1 MVLLQAFVNGIL
13 IGAVWSLLGLGKQI
27 VLGVIHFVNF
37 AHGHLVLLAMYLM
50 LFFWTVTGADPFILL
65 PLVVVILGV
74 VGFALDRLL
83 VRRLIRLGERSQMIA
98 TIALALV
105 IENAALLI
113 AGPQP
118 RTLTSSWSEKALN
131 VGGLFLNTGRL
142 MGLAIAVVAFVAT
155 WWVITRTPL
164 GVMIRATSQNRDA
177 AQYNGID
184 ITRMYALAFAL
195 SVALAGIVGAI
206 FVVSTPVDPST
217 AWTFLILMFIVP
229 VLGGLGSISG
239 TFLAG
244 LIVGV
249 LQLLS
254 TTFFDIQLQ
263 NALVYGLFVI
273 FLVVRPQ
280 GLFGR
285 ATDQG
290 QVSV

>member
-1 MVLLQAFVNGIL
+1 MVLVQALVNGIL
-13 IGAVWSLLGLGKQI
+13 IGAVWSVLGLGKQI

-37 AHGHLVLLAMYLM
+37 AHGHLVLLAMYIT
-50 LFFWTVTGADPFILL
+50 LFLWTVTHLDPFVIL
-65 PLVVVILGV
+65 PFTVVVLGL
-74 VGFALDRLL
+74 VGFVLDRVL
-83 VRRLIRLGERSQMIA
+83 VRRLIILGERSQMIA

-118 RTLTSSWSEKALN
+118 RTLTSSWSDRAVSIGSLY
-131 VGGLFLNTGRL
+131 LNTGRL
-142 MGLAIAVVAFVAT
+142 MGLAVALIAFAFT

-164 GVMIRATSQNRDA
+164 GVMIRATSQNRES
-177 AQYNGID
+177 AQYAGID
-184 ITRMYALAFAL
+184 ISRVYALAFAL
-195 SVALAGIVGAI
+195 SVALAGVVGSV

-229 VLGGLGSISG
+229 VLGGLGSIGG
-239 TFLAG
+239 TFIAG

-263 NALVYGLFVI
+263 NALVYGLFIV

-285 ATDQG
+285 ATDQA

>member
-1 MVLLQAFVNGIL
+1 MVLVQALVNGIL

-37 AHGHLVLLAMYLM
+37 AHGHLVLLAMYLT
-50 LFFWTVTGADPFILL
+50 LFFWTVTHADPFVLL
-65 PLVVVILGV
+65 PLVVIVLAL

-83 VRRLIRLGERSQMIA
+83 VRRLIKLGERSQMIA

-118 RTLTSSWSEKALN
+118 RTLTTLWSEKAVNL
-131 VGGLFLNTGRL
+131 GGLFLNTGRL

-155 WWVITRTPL
+155 WWIITRTPL
-164 GVMIRATSQNRDA
+164 GVMIRATSQNREA

-184 ITRMYALAFAL
+184 ITRVYALAFAL
-195 SVALAGIVGAI
+195 SVALAGVVGAV

-239 TFLAG
+239 TFIAG

-263 NALVYGLFVI
+263 NALVYGLFVL

>member
-1 MVLLQAFVNGIL
+1 MVLIQALVNGLL
-13 IGAVWSLLGLGKQI
+13 IGAVWGVLGLGKQI

-37 AHGHLVLLAMYLM
+37 AHGHLVLLGMYLT
-50 LFFWTVTGADPFILL
+50 LFAWITTGADPFLLL
-65 PLVVVILGV
+65 PVVAIAMVILA
-74 VGFALDRLL
+74 FILDRLL
-83 VRRLIRLGERSQMIA
+83 VRRLIKLGERSQMIA

-118 RTLTSSWSEKALN
+118 RTLQNSWSDKAVQLGGVYLN
-131 VGGLFLNTGRL
+131 AGRL
-142 MGLAIAVVAFVAT
+142 MGLAIAILAFVVT
-155 WWVITRTPL
+155 WWIITKTPL
-164 GVMIRATSQNRDA
+164 GVMIRATSQNRAA
-177 AQYNGID
+177 AQYMGID
-184 ITRMYALAFAL
+184 IGRVYAYAFAL
-195 SVALAGIVGAI
+195 SVALAGVVGSLY
-206 FVVSTPVDPST
+206 VVSTPVDPST

-229 VLGGLGSISG
+229 VLGGLGSIAG

-254 TTFFDIQLQ
+254 TTYFDIQLQ
-263 NALVYGLFVI
+263 DALVYGVFVL

-285 ATDQG
+285 AADQR